1 MLLNHFTL
9 SHMKYQTHN
18 TLHRWNTDTNPPS
31 DKVIR
36 SAYHRPKPSYLKVFM
51 NRCLWT
57 GRSFLS
63 PMVIVVVPWILQWWW
78 CNCVGGSE
86 NMPWWCSMLWHH
98 QCLVDSLSMDKL
110 TIGAF
115 WRKARSLNLRGQS
128 RSISHTFFGFQA
140 SCRTIPVC
148 SCVWRC
154 GAGWLEK
161 EAQGMGRVKKVM
173 HCSSFFNWGSHSQY
187 RLRCMWFLCMGSRA
201 LGVE

>member
-1 MLLNHFTL
+1 
-9 SHMKYQTHN
+9 MKYQTHN
-18 TLHRWNTDTNPPS
+18 TLHRWNTDT
-31 DKVIR
+31 
-36 SAYHRPKPSYLKVFM
+36 KPTPRQGYPVRLSSPQTLLFEGA
-51 NRCLWT
+51 LW
-57 GRSFLS
+57 RSFLS
-63 PMVIVVVPWILQWWW
+63 LMVIVPWIHQWWW

-128 RSISHTFFGFQA
+128 RSVSHTFFGFQA

-154 GAGWLEK
+154 GVGWLEK
-161 EAQGMGRVKKVM
+161 EPHGKGEESNALLFHFQ
-173 HCSSFFNWGSHSQY
+173 
-187 RLRCMWFLCMGSRA
+187 LRFPFTI
-201 LGVE
+201 